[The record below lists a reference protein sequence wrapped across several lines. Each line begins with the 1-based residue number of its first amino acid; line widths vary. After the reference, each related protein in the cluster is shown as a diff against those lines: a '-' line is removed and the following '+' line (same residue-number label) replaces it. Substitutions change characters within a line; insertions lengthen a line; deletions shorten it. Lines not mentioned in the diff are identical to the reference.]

1 MSDKEE
7 KREPLRVGVIGCG
20 AGLFHLEGYA
30 ENPRVRTVALAGL
43 DTDRCAS
50 LAERFNVP
58 HVYRDYQDLLA
69 QDDIDAVSIAVP
81 NFLHKPVAIAA
92 LEAGK
97 HVLIEKPLA
106 RNEAEGRAMVEA
118 AEKAGKILAISF
130 QRRSRHDVQI
140 VREQVQSGALGRIY
154 YSKAF
159 WMRRSGIPG
168 WGSWFTSKEAA
179 GGGPLIDL
187 GVHVLDLILYVLGNP
202 KVASVSASTYA
213 EIGTQGRGNWA
224 GRNQQF
230 IPEGHKGYEVEDLAS
245 AFIRFEDGGTLL
257 LEASWASYGEME
269 DDFGI
274 QVYGS
279 NGGARIHSVKYADTD
294 TLRMWSRIGD
304 TTQESAPTV
313 VGRKGHAEIIRGFV
327 DGILDGKPVSPDGH
341 EGLDRV
347 RLIDAIYRSAE
358 LGREISLSEGVP
370 VADAE

>member
-1 MSDKEE
+1 MAEQE
-7 KREPLRVGVIGCG
+7 TPREPLRVGVIGCG
-20 AGLFHLEGYA
+20 AGLFHLEGYSQD
-30 ENPRVRTVALAGL
+30 PRVKIVALAGL
-43 DTDRCAS
+43 DTDRCTS

-58 HVYRDYQDLLA
+58 NVYRDYQDLLA

-106 RNEAEGRAMVEA
+106 RNEAEGQAMVEA

-130 QRRSRHDVQI
+130 QRRSRHDVQLM
-140 VREQVQSGALGRIY
+140 REQVQNGDLGRVY

-202 KVASVSASTYA
+202 KVATVSATTYA
-213 EIGTQGRGNWA
+213 EIGTQGRGNWV
-224 GRNQQF
+224 GRSQGF
-230 IPEGHKGYEVEDLAS
+230 IPDGHKGYEVEDLAS

-279 NGGARIHSVKYADTD
+279 KGGARMHSVKYADTD
-294 TLRMWSRIGD
+294 TLRTWSPYGD
-304 TTQESAPTV
+304 TT
-313 VGRKGHAEIIRGFV
+313 
-327 DGILDGKPVSPDGH
+327 
-341 EGLDRV
+341 LDRKSV
-347 RLIDAIYRSAE
+347 
-358 LGREISLSEGVP
+358 V
-370 VADAE
+370 